1 MKILLKRRKPGN
13 LVRNSIRLELHEY
26 EAVQILLHHFCDIEL
41 IQKSNI
47 YGLRTPDMY
56 IDGVPWE
63 LKSLRGTGKYVI
75 VNLIQKAIRQSGNVI
90 VDLRYSKIPEDKCIR
105 ELEKLFSERK
115 QLKRLLVITKSKN
128 VIDICA

>member
-1 MKILLKRRKPGN
+1 
-13 LVRNSIRLELHEY
+13 
-26 EAVQILLHHFCDIEL
+26 
-41 IQKSNI
+41 
-47 YGLRTPDMY
+47 MY